1 MIGDRIETPLEDD
14 VWELCLK
21 LREVVDLTCAP
32 KINTNQVA
40 FLKVLIEEYLQ
51 LRSTSFPG
59 KPLQPKHHYLVHY
72 PELILHFGPLIRL
85 WTLLKIAV
93 LAFKAQCAM
102 KLHNFKNL
110 CNTLAERHQFLQAYL
125 HAGSFTRLAF
135 RMLSVSKD
143 FVQWILLKQHLS
155 HSKGQCTK
163 ETKMDSI
170 VSAIHTVLPQLDG
183 KKREMLVDE
192 LVSKLGVEGPKD
204 LQFVK
209 EEDIAHLLSP
219 IQYSNLESAT
229 SSPESEIVASSS
241 TVFDLTQGTILCEN
255 SSWLDRFQVPW
266 DKMRPTLKRVI
277 DADKKP
283 EPEDC
288 QHMVRVIVDSMRVH
302 CLNPS
307 RKDCS
312 AVAKE
317 ITQKYSGSFLDKTE
331 EGEII
336 GCGYFSLMNQLKTRI
351 EYVNRG
357 NTLSRLRRP
366 RCSRTSGDDQP
377 SAGKCAKIDSYGCI
391 TWQPQEYPEGESSA
405 SLEEKR
411 KEMVDLFP
419 QEGPRA
425 TERGTLKELMT
436 ITYAKQ
442 REDINSDPPLS
453 IIDISKKWP
462 FLLLNNDLDKKG
474 ERLLEF
480 FHVQIM
486 KWSKEVKT
494 VLKEALKDDRQGTD
508 GLAAMLVMMAYFKE
522 AEDSPFLLADATTAP
537 ADAEAHFSLPIT
549 PRLIVLGE
557 TVWSV
562 NKWMLSIEGRVVI
575 PHSPPIPDFTTAL
588 VVLFASFY
596 VFNIEYQ
603 VEAATTLE
611 FVQRFLV
618 RINPESGKCSRKV
631 QTSRKS
637 GKNVKRKTSY
647 MNPCVVAFMRD
658 FTDFD
663 WQNN

>member
-1 MIGDRIETPLEDD
+1 
-14 VWELCLK
+14 
-21 LREVVDLTCAP
+21 
-32 KINTNQVA
+32 
-40 FLKVLIEEYLQ
+40 
-51 LRSTSFPG
+51 
-59 KPLQPKHHYLVHY
+59 
-72 PELILHFGPLIRL
+72 HFGPLIRL
-85 WTLLKIAV
+85 WTLRFESKHSY
-93 LAFKAQCAM
+93 FKRCGR

-110 CNTLAERHQFLQAYL
+110 CSTLVERHPFLQAYL
-125 HAGSFTRLAF
+125 HAGSLFPP
-135 RMLSVSKD
+135 
-143 FVQWILLKQHLS
+143 LLQT
-155 HSKGQCTK
+155 G
-163 ETKMDSI
+163 ETTEFDDQLYQTEKKMDSI
-170 VSAIHTVLPQLDG
+170 VSAIHTVLPQLEG
-183 KKREMLVDE
+183 KKLEMLVDE
-192 LVSKLGVEGPKD
+192 LVSKLGVEGPND
-204 LQFVK
+204 LQFK

-219 IQYSNLESAT
+219 IQCRTILHSFKK
-229 SSPESEIVASSS
+229 EIVASSS

-266 DKMRPTLKRVI
+266 DKMRPTLKRAI
-277 DADKKP
+277 DADKRP
-283 EPEDC
+283 EPEDRR
-288 QHMVRVIVDSMRVH
+288 HMVRVIVDSMRVH

-317 ITQKYSGSFLDKTE
+317 ITQKYSGSFLDKTK

-336 GCGYFSLMNQLKTRI
+336 GCGYFS
-351 EYVNRG
+351 
-357 NTLSRLRRP
+357 NTLSRLRKP

-391 TWQPQEYPEGESSA
+391 TWQPQEYPKGKSSA

-411 KEMVDLFP
+411 KEMVDLFT

-453 IIDISKKWP
+453 IIDISKKWSFFLSFK
-462 FLLLNNDLDKKG
+462 FLLSHFTTLTGIELHSRLNNDLDKKG
-474 ERLLEF
+474 KRLLEF

-494 VLKEALKDDRQGTD
+494 VLKEALKDDREGTD
-508 GLAAMLVMMAYFKE
+508 GLAAMLIMMAYFKE
-522 AEDSPFLLADATTAP
+522 AEDSLFLL
-537 ADAEAHFSLPIT
+537 SLF
-549 PRLIVLGE
+549 LSLFVFWKYCCKYFFEKYLG
-557 TVWSV
+557 
-562 NKWMLSIEGRVVI
+562 
-575 PHSPPIPDFTTAL
+575 F
-588 VVLFASFY
+588 
-596 VFNIEYQ
+596 FNIA
-603 VEAATTLE
+603 VPFFKSSKVGSNCL
-611 FVQRFLV
+611 FLV
-618 RINPESGKCSRKV
+618 RINPESSKCSSKV

-647 MNPCVVAFMRD
+647 MKPRVVAFMRD